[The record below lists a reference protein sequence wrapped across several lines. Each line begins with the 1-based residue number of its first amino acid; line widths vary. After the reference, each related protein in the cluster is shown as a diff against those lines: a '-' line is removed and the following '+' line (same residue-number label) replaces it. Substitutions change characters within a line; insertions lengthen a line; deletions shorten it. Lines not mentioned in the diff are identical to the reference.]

1 MYYKKFNKNDIV
13 HNTIVTNPKY
23 EFFINN
29 QEVYLNR
36 ESEVAGDFGN
46 TINHVPQGYVS
57 LTEVNVN
64 RPSDKLITPFY
75 VYDGIRQNMF
85 SANSAVY
92 NPGEQIEGS
101 YAMSASVS
109 RIYYDH
115 SEAVNNKKYMNALRN
130 PIDLSGYLSSDFS
143 FDNFESNDVNAIG
156 IPSIFYGSGVKKGSV
171 KLNYYITGALV
182 ATLEDTKKNGELYN
196 TYGPLEGQKA
206 GIILYDYGMILLT
219 SSTSLHTSTDSYGVM
234 GISPSWLNFGSGID
248 ELYHSAEST
257 DSIGQDVVILADGSG
272 QNVSADPS
280 YSITFEGT
288 NKIPTMTLMT
298 HAEKGEFNYSNNPT
312 FIDYDTPQT
321 ASFDKDYYKEDV
333 SLIKNIN
340 KSKYENY
347 EEDFQ
352 NITYISQIGIYDID
366 RNLIAVAKLANPVKK
381 TEIQDYLFKL
391 RLDF

>member
-1 MYYKKFNKNDIV
+1 MYYKKFSKNDIV

-36 ESEVAGDFGN
+36 ETEITGDFSN
-46 TINHVPQGYVS
+46 NIKHVPQGHIS
-57 LTEVNVN
+57 ITEMNIN
-64 RPSDKLITPFY
+64 RPSDSLVRPFFI
-75 VYDGIRQNMF
+75 YDGIRESTF
-85 SANSAVY
+85 ATGSDLL
-92 NPGEQIEGS
+92 PGTEMYSS
-101 YAMSASVS
+101 YPMSASVS

-115 SEAVNNKKYMNALRN
+115 SEAVNNIKYMHGLRN
-130 PIDLSGYLSSDFS
+130 PVDLSGYLSSDFS
-143 FDNFESNDVNAIG
+143 FDNFESNDVNVIAV
-156 IPSIFYGSGVKKGSV
+156 PSIFYGSGVKKGSV
-171 KLNYYITGALV
+171 KLNYYIDGDLT

-196 TYGPLEGQKA
+196 TYGLLEGQKA

-219 SSTSLHTSTDSYGVM
+219 SSDSLHSSHTDSYGVM
-234 GISPSWLNFGSGID
+234 GSSPSWLSFGSGIP
-248 ELYHSAEST
+248 ELYHSIITT
-257 DSIGQDVVILADGSG
+257 DSIGSETITVADGSNH
-272 QNVSADPS
+272 NVSADPS

-288 NKIPTMTLMT
+288 NKIPTMTLMAC
-298 HAEKGEFNYSNNPT
+298 AEKGEYNFSNNPT

-321 ASFDKDYYKEDV
+321 ASLDKDYYKEHI
-333 SLIKNIN
+333 SNIKNIR

-347 EEDFQ
+347 EESFE
-352 NITYISQIGIYDID
+352 NITYISQIGVYDKD